1 MQKPQKEK
9 NLSAITLKF
18 ASETARKNLSL
29 PGSQAPAG
37 GPVS

>member
-18 ASETARKNLSL
+18 ASETARKNVSL
-29 PGSQAPAG
+29 PGSQAPAR